1 MPRYTEQQL
10 ANMYK
15 TYRKAGYSA
24 YAAKILAAYKKVKNA
39 RLKRERAAAV
49 ARARAAK
56 ARALAK
62 RQEIARKKRQALMN
76 SLTAKS
82 SNNSRLTK
90 AAFVLPGAEPQ
101 MIEFHLNPESLK
113 RDIELSESSGGGNKT
128 GQEKVGMGSDLR
140 TDQRLGQKLSIEF
153 MLDAKEYPDDK
164 GLLPILSAIE
174 RLMEPE
180 QLASSETS
188 AEHKNPPFTLRQ
200 VLFRWGTSYL
210 LPVKI
215 ENLSIEESE
224 FYRDLTPIRAK
235 VSIEMKMLIPDTTQ
249 GVSMLMKDAYKHT
262 IEKRKEHADSYF
274 NNKKLDKDGVLPSY
288 RDASPRE

>member
-10 ANMYK
+10 VNMYK
-15 TYRKAGYSA
+15 TYRKAGHSA
-24 YAAKILAAYKKVKNA
+24 FAAKILAAHKKMKNA
-39 RLKRERAAAV
+39 RLKREKAAAV
-49 ARARAAK
+49 ARALAAKARAAK

-62 RQEIARKKRQALMN
+62 RKALMD

-128 GQEKVGMGSDLR
+128 GQEKAGMGSDLR

-153 MLDAKEYPDDK
+153 MLDAKEYPDTK
-164 GLLPILSAIE
+164 GILPILSAIE

-262 IEKRKEHADSYF
+262 IAKRKEHADSYF

>member
-1 MPRYTEQQL
+1 MDSL
-10 ANMYK
+10 
-15 TYRKAGYSA
+15 KAGPA
-24 YAAKILAAYKKVKNA
+24 
-39 RLKRERAAAV
+39 
-49 ARARAAK
+49 
-56 ARALAK
+56 
-62 RQEIARKKRQALMN
+62 N
-76 SLTAKS
+76 SSK
-82 SNNSRLTK
+82 LTK
-90 AAFVLPGAEPQ
+90 AAFVLPGEEPQ

-128 GQEKVGMGSDLR
+128 GQEKAGMGSDLR

-153 MLDAKEYPDDK
+153 MLDAKEYPDKK
-164 GLLPILSAIE
+164 GILPILSAIE
-174 RLMEPE
+174 GLMEPE
-180 QLASSETS
+180 QLTSSETS

-200 VLFRWGTSYL
+200 VMFRWGTSYL

-215 ENLSIEESE
+215 ESLSVEESE

-235 VSIEMKMLIPDTTQ
+235 VSIEMKMLIPDITQ

-262 IEKRKEHADSYF
+262 IAKRKEHADSYF

>member
-1 MPRYTEQQL
+1 L
-10 ANMYK
+10 ANSLLALIR
-15 TYRKAGYSA
+15 RKVAA
-24 YAAKILAAYKKVKNA
+24 QAAAAQVAAK
-39 RLKRERAAAV
+39 RAAAKR
-49 ARARAAK
+49 AAAAQAAAKRAAAAQAAAARAAAEA
-56 ARALAK
+56 ARRK
-62 RQEIARKKRQALMN
+62 ENARKKRQALMN

-82 SNNSRLTK
+82 SNNSKLTK

-128 GQEKVGMGSDLR
+128 GQEKAGMGSDLR

-153 MLDAKEYPDDK
+153 MLDAKEYPDEK
-164 GLLPILSAIE
+164 GKGILPILSAIE
-174 RLMEPE
+174 GLMEPE

-200 VLFRWGTSYL
+200 VIFRWGTSYL

-215 ENLSIEESE
+215 ESLSVEESE
-224 FYRDLTPIRAK
+224 FSRDLTPIRAK
-235 VSIEMKMLIPDTTQ
+235 VSIEMKMLIPATTQ

-288 RDASPRE
+288 RDASARE